1 MSLKSIINNFITSG
15 IKSPDFEIISKS
27 KALNIFLCILILV
40 SPCLGFFYFS
50 IRADL
55 LFYTVIGAGI
65 LGVSALILLRLTKN
79 LIVAGNYA
87 FFILWATFVIIRWN
101 TGAMSEGGLILLSWI
116 WNAAL
121 ILMAI
126 FITGY
131 QWGTI
136 WGTLIFVETG
146 VAVYLFRTG
155 YEFPNLIPSD
165 ISSIYSL
172 GAYLSGLL
180 VILLIAFMYE
190 KEKNDALD
198 REQLGLRTVA
208 ESKKYIDTLVERSPL
223 PTFVINLEHRVI
235 QWNRACQ
242 KMTGIPTEEIIGK
255 KVPSSLHVDNRR
267 SLADMMIEDP
277 NSIIDKFPSSIV
289 SKTDSGFFEVG
300 VSFPHIKEGVQAK
313 VAVAPI
319 LDVNGVIKGA
329 IEIIQD
335 ATNVEGGNYSAYDN
349 PEQAIGLALNPV
361 FKINAKGKV
370 SFWNKA
376 CEENFGYHSSEIIG
390 NSPLTF
396 VSKSTRKPFKE
407 IIVRAFKGESFNGRE
422 WKYYS
427 ADGGPLHV
435 LARVYAIKSIDGKTK
450 ECVVENTD
458 ITDFAL
464 RMKELE
470 REAIEAKEKFKKMN
484 DEYVLLRKNI
494 ATYIRKKG
502 PKTFDAEPDTSEK
515 KEDLKALKKD
525 KGDRTW
531 E

>member
-1 MSLKSIINNFITSG
+1 MSFKSIINNFITSG
-15 IKSPDFEIISKS
+15 IKSPDLEIITKS
-27 KALNIFLCILILV
+27 KALNIFLCILILL

-55 LFYTVIGAGI
+55 LFYTIIGAGI
-65 LGVSALILLRLTKN
+65 LGISALILLRLTKN

-87 FFILWATFVIIRWN
+87 FFILWATFLIIRWN

-165 ISSIYSL
+165 ISPIYSL

-180 VILLIAFMYE
+180 VILFIAFMYE

-198 REQLGLRTVA
+198 REQLRSRTLV
-208 ESKKYIDTLVERSPL
+208 ESKKYIDTLVEKSPL
-223 PTFVINLEHRVI
+223 PTFVVDLEHRVI

-255 KVPSSLHVDNRR
+255 RVPVSLYVDNQR
-267 SLADMMIEDP
+267 SLADIMIEDP
-277 NSIIDKFPSSIV
+277 DSIINKFSSSIV

-300 VSFPHIKEGVQAK
+300 VPFPGIKEGMQAN

-319 LDVNGVIKGA
+319 LDINGVIKGA

-335 ATNVEGGNYSAYDN
+335 VTNVEGGNYSAYDN
-349 PEQAIGLALNPV
+349 PEQAIGLASNPI
-361 FKINAKGKV
+361 FKIDAKGKV

-407 IIVRAFKGESFNGRE
+407 TIVRVFKGESFNGKE

-427 ADGGPLHV
+427 ADGEPVHV
-435 LARVYAIKSIDGKTK
+435 LARVYTLKSIDGKTK

-470 REAIEAKEKFKKMN
+470 REAIDAKEKLKSMN
-484 DEYVLLRKNI
+484 DEYALLRKNI
-494 ATYIRKKG
+494 ATYIRKKD
-502 PKTFDAEPDTSEK
+502 PDKADEEPDTSER
-515 KEDLKALKKD
+515 KEDVKDLKKD
-525 KGDRTW
+525 IEDLTK

>member
-1 MSLKSIINNFITSG
+1 MSIKSILNNFITSG
-15 IKSPDFEIISKS
+15 IKSPDVEIITKV
-27 KALNIFLCILILV
+27 KALNVFLCILILL
-40 SPCLGFFYFS
+40 SSCLGFFYFS

-55 LFYTVIGAGI
+55 LFYTIIGAGI
-65 LGVSALILLRLTKN
+65 LGISALILLRLTKN
-79 LIVAGNYA
+79 LLVAGNYA
-87 FFILWATFVIIRWN
+87 FFILWATFLIIRWN

-116 WNAAL
+116 WNATL

-165 ISSIYSL
+165 ISPIYSL

-180 VILLIAFMYE
+180 VILFIAFMYE

-198 REQLGLRTVA
+198 REQLRSRTLV
-208 ESKKYIDTLVERSPL
+208 ESKKYIDTLVEKSPL
-223 PTFVINLEHRVI
+223 PTFVVDLEHRVI

-242 KMTGIPTEEIIGK
+242 KMTGISTEEIIGK
-255 KVPSSLHVDNRR
+255 KVPASLYVDNKR
-267 SLADMMIEDP
+267 SLADIMIESPD
-277 NSIIDKFPSSIV
+277 SILDKFSSSIV

-300 VSFPHIKEGVQAK
+300 VLFPHIKEGMQAN

-319 LDVNGVIKGA
+319 LDINGVIKGA

-335 ATNVEGGNYSAYDN
+335 ATNVRGKNYSAYDN
-349 PEQAIGLALNPV
+349 PEQAIGFASNPV
-361 FKINAKGKV
+361 FKINSKGKV

-376 CEENFGYHSSEIIG
+376 CEEKFGYHSSEIIG

-396 VSKSTRKPFKE
+396 VSKSTRRPFKE
-407 IIVRAFKGESFNGRE
+407 TIVRVFKGESFNGKE

-427 ADGGPLHV
+427 ADGEPVHI
-435 LARVYAIKSIDGKTK
+435 LARVYTLTSIDGKTK

-458 ITDFAL
+458 ITDVAL
-464 RMKELE
+464 KMKELE
-470 REAIEAKEKFKKMN
+470 REAIEAKEKLKKMN
-484 DEYVLLRKNI
+484 DEYALLRKNI

-502 PKTFDAEPDTSEK
+502 PERFDEGSDTGE
-515 KEDLKALKKD
+515 
-525 KGDRTW
+525 
-531 E
+531 

>member
-1 MSLKSIINNFITSG
+1 MSFKSIINNFITSG
-15 IKSPDFEIISKS
+15 IKSPDVEIITKS
-27 KALNIFLCILILV
+27 KALNIFLCILILL
-40 SPCLGFFYFS
+40 SPCLGYFYFS
-50 IRADL
+50 IGADL
-55 LFYTVIGAGI
+55 LFYTIIGAGI
-65 LGVSALILLRLTKN
+65 LGISALILLRLTKN

-87 FFILWATFVIIRWN
+87 FFILWATFLIIRWN

-155 YEFPNLIPSD
+155 YEFPNFIPSD
-165 ISSIYSL
+165 ISPIYSL

-180 VILLIAFMYE
+180 VILFIAFMYE

-198 REQLGLRTVA
+198 REQLRSRTLV
-208 ESKKYIDTLVERSPL
+208 ESKKYIDTLVEKSPL
-223 PTFVINLEHRVI
+223 PTFVVDMEHRVI

-242 KMTGIPTEEIIGK
+242 KMTGISTEEIIGK
-255 KVPSSLHVDNRR
+255 KVPVSLYVDNQR
-267 SLADMMIEDP
+267 SLADIMIEDP
-277 NSIIDKFPSSIV
+277 DSILDKFSSSIV

-300 VSFPHIKEGVQAK
+300 VPFPGIKEGMQAN
-313 VAVAPI
+313 VTIAPI
-319 LDVNGVIKGA
+319 LDINGIIKGA

-335 ATNVEGGNYSAYDN
+335 VTNVEGRNYGTYDN
-349 PEQAIGLALNPV
+349 PEQAIGLTSNPV

-376 CEENFGYHSSEIIG
+376 CEEIFGYHSSEIIG

-407 IIVRAFKGESFNGRE
+407 IIVRVFKGESFDGKE
-422 WKYYS
+422 LKYYS
-427 ADGGPLHV
+427 VDGEPVHV
-435 LARVYAIKSIDGKTK
+435 LARLYTLKSIDGKNK
-450 ECVVENTD
+450 ECVVENTN

-470 REAIEAKEKFKKMN
+470 RDAIEAKEKLKKMN

-494 ATYIRKKG
+494 ATYIRKKD
-502 PKTFDAEPDTSEK
+502 PEKFDEEPDTRE
-515 KEDLKALKKD
+515 
-525 KGDRTW
+525 
-531 E
+531 

>member
-1 MSLKSIINNFITSG
+1 MSFKSIINNFITSG
-15 IKSPDFEIISKS
+15 IKSPDLEIITKS
-27 KALNIFLCILILV
+27 KALNIFLCILILL

-50 IRADL
+50 IKADL
-55 LFYTVIGAGI
+55 LFYTIIGAGI
-65 LGVSALILLRLTKN
+65 LGISALILLRLTKN

-87 FFILWATFVIIRWN
+87 FFILWATFLIIRWN

-155 YEFPNLIPSD
+155 YEFPNFIPSD
-165 ISSIYSL
+165 ISPIYSL

-180 VILLIAFMYE
+180 VILFIAFMYE

-198 REQLGLRTVA
+198 REQLRSRTLI
-208 ESKKYIDTLVERSPL
+208 ESKKYIDTLVEKSPL
-223 PTFVINLEHRVI
+223 PTFVVDLEHRVI

-255 KVPSSLHVDNRR
+255 KVPVSLYVDNQR
-267 SLADMMIEDP
+267 SLADIMIEDP
-277 NSIIDKFPSSIV
+277 DSIMDKFSSSIV

-300 VSFPHIKEGVQAK
+300 VPFPGIKEGIQAN
-313 VAVAPI
+313 VAVSPI
-319 LDVNGVIKGA
+319 LDINGVIKGA

-335 ATNVEGGNYSAYDN
+335 VTNVEGGNYSAYDDQG
-349 PEQAIGLALNPV
+349 QAIGLASNPV
-361 FKINAKGKV
+361 FKIDAKGKV

-407 IIVRAFKGESFNGRE
+407 TIVRVFKGESFNGKE

-427 ADGGPLHV
+427 ADGEPVHV
-435 LARVYAIKSIDGKTK
+435 LARVYTLKSIDGKTK

-470 REAIEAKEKFKKMN
+470 REAIEAKEKLKSMN
-484 DEYVLLRKNI
+484 DEYALLRKNI
-494 ATYIRKKG
+494 ATYIRKKD
-502 PKTFDAEPDTSEK
+502 PDKADAELDTSER
-515 KEDLKALKKD
+515 KEDVKDLKKD
-525 KGDRTW
+525 IEDLTK